1 MPSPP
6 VSVVQA
12 APRGHRP
19 VHKNQD
25 PVRVPAPSQ
34 FHPVPPKGVTVLERG
49 IQQQAA
55 LTAAD
60 SFPYS
65 LGNSAA

>member
-1 MPSPP
+1 MPSLP

-12 APRGHRP
+12 DPHDHRP
-19 VHKNQD
+19 VHNSQD
-25 PVRVPAPSQ
+25 PVQAPAPSQ

-49 IQQQAA
+49 IQQQAVP
-55 LTAAD
+55 TAAD

-65 LGNSAA
+65 WENIAA